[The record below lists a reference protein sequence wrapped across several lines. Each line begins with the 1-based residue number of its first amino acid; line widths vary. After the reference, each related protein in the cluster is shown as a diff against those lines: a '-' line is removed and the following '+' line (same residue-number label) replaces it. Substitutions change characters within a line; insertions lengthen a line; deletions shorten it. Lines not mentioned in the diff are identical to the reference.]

1 MLKPLEKRTVLNNMI
16 QIPEDE
22 RACDDEGGSLRTKI
36 YACEFGHAIALRFLE
51 HLQTMAAPSR
61 LETLDSK
68 PVGEGL
74 SSVRNSFN
82 TLSDNVDIERTKPL
96 LRAVLENEPDEV
108 IWNSTYDAVSE
119 SMPPPRPTSF
129 FQHPSLSV
137 NTGSFANSTEHRK
150 HVDDVLRHLYV
161 GIPGFA
167 EAFFGDVPGLRA
179 VVQAVLVA

>member
-1 MLKPLEKRTVLNNMI
+1 
-16 QIPEDE
+16 
-22 RACDDEGGSLRTKI
+22 A
-36 YACEFGHAIALRFLE
+36 
-51 HLQTMAAPSR
+51 
-61 LETLDSK
+61 
-68 PVGEGL
+68 
-74 SSVRNSFN
+74 
-82 TLSDNVDIERTKPL
+82 DNVDIERTKPL